1 MEMLSWVGH
10 GASEARSATWLPQKD
25 KMLFPKL
32 KLQVEGLQRAA
43 LIRRDCNDTVVGV
56 KH

>member
-1 MEMLSWVGH
+1 MLSWVGH

-43 LIRRDCNDTVVGV
+43 LITRDCNDTVVGV